1 MTTPPAPLDLH
12 TADIQ
17 YLPQHRCPACGAAPA
32 AAPDGAWFQPYQD
45 WYGTALRFW
54 SDHLGY
60 LRFQCA
66 CQHAPGFA
74 PGMLRAARLGDAV
87 IPLVFDDGAL
97 ARQHGLPPAQLN
109 ARRVSQAVA
118 FLARHA
124 DPARTAGADALAHT
138 LYAVSAGALSPDQ
151 AKREIERWLA
161 QQALVDLDVLSTA

>member
-1 MTTPPAPLDLH
+1 MNIYPAPLDLH
-12 TADIQ
+12 AADIQ

-60 LRFQCA
+60 LHFQCA
-66 CQHAPGFA
+66 CHHAPGFA
-74 PGMLRAARLGDAV
+74 PGTLRAARLGDAV
-87 IPLVFDDGAL
+87 IPLAFDDGAL
-97 ARQHGLPPAQLN
+97 ARTIGLTAVQIN
-109 ARRVSQAVA
+109 TARISQAVA

-161 QQALVDLDVLSTA
+161 QQALVDIDVLTAA